1 MNFGFHILAIGFLSP
16 VLMGAGAAAV
26 SIPIIIHLLNK
37 RRFRTVIWAAM
48 EFLLAAQRRNARR
61 LKLQRWLLLAVR
73 CLAIMILAAG
83 MARLVVDSSVLG
95 GALGG
100 QRAVVVVWDDSYSMG
115 YAKPGAADAAGQ
127 QGSAFDRSK
136 RLIGDWLAKIDPSDE
151 VMLIRASRGAV
162 APANKLTLD
171 HATLGAAVR
180 AAQVSDAGTD
190 LAAAF
195 DQAAD
200 VLKSVENATR
210 ARQVIVL
217 TDFSRSS
224 LTGGAAAEERMKK
237 AVSGMMAHATG
248 VRVIDLGAADQTN
261 VAVTSLQSQRPVVV
275 AGAPSDFQ
283 VTVLNATD
291 KSQID
296 LPLTLSLDGVAV
308 HTEKLGKIE
317 AAASRTVL
325 LEATIPTAGRHLIEA
340 RLPADYLPVDDVR
353 RLVINVRRELPVLLV
368 DGSPGDGNL
377 TQGSTTYLWAAYGL
391 TIDGKTGSVFAP
403 QRITELELPT
413 TALNSY
419 SEVVLSN
426 TAVPS
431 APVLENLKKFVDS
444 GKLLMMF
451 PGSRTNAALMNESLG
466 KAGLLPATL
475 GQPVRLETSA
485 EMAKGITFAPE
496 GFTHPVLAPFGEAYK
511 SGTDVGFLTVQTTE
525 YFKLGVPTDGSV
537 ETILRYANGNGPGDA
552 AVVSKPVGKGRVVLF
567 AGSADTSWNT
577 FGAKPSFVPFIH
589 ELTYYSLPRDADRLT
604 LPIGEKI
611 NLAAE
616 TAAPGTWT
624 APRNSTVTVTAELD
638 SAGQMRLTSAPLTAA
653 GVYVASGGD
662 GRPVVAVNPDAEE
675 ADIRHVSPAQM
686 SNVLGIDAGKMTN
699 TETELDPKSSESVAE
714 SGASLLGPSL
724 IGAALGMFLLE
735 ALLAML
741 FSSYAR

>member
-1 MNFGFHILAIGFLSP
+1 MKFGLEILAVGFLSP
-16 VLMGAGAAAV
+16 ALFGAGAAAV

-73 CLAIMILAAG
+73 CLALMILAAG

-115 YAKPGAADAAGQ
+115 YAKAGGGGVGQ
-127 QGSAFDRSK
+127 QGSAFERSK
-136 RLIGDWLAKIDPSDE
+136 RLIGEWLGKIDPSDE
-151 VMLIRASRGAV
+151 VMLIHASRGAV
-162 APANKLTLD
+162 ATGNKLTLD

-180 AAQVSDAGTD
+180 TAQVSDAGTD

-200 VLKSVENATR
+200 VLKGVENSTR

-217 TDFSRSS
+217 TDFSHSS
-224 LTGGAAAEERMKK
+224 LTGGAAGEERMKK

-248 VRVIDLGAADQTN
+248 VYVIDLGAADQTN
-261 VAVTSLQSQRPVVV
+261 VAVTDLQSQRPVVV

-291 KSQID
+291 KPQID
-296 LPLTLSLDGVAV
+296 LPLTVSVDGVAV

-317 AAASRTVL
+317 AGASRTILV
-325 LEATIPTAGRHLIEA
+325 EATIPTAGRHLIEA
-340 RLPADYLPVDDVR
+340 RLPADFLPVDDTR
-353 RLVINVRRELPVLLV
+353 RLIVNVRRELPVLLV
-368 DGSPGDGNL
+368 DGSPGDGKL

-426 TAVPS
+426 AAVPS
-431 APVLENLKKFVDS
+431 AAVLENLKKFVES
-444 GKLLMMF
+444 GKLLMIF
-451 PGSRTNAALMNESLG
+451 PGNRTNATLMNESLG
-466 KAGLLPATL
+466 RAGLLPATL

-511 SGTDVGFLTVQTTE
+511 SGTDVGFLTVQTNE

-537 ETILRYANGNGPGDA
+537 ETILRYASGNGAGDA
-552 AVVSKPVGKGRVVLF
+552 AVVSKQIGKGRVVLF
-567 AGSADTSWNT
+567 ASTADTAWNT

-604 LPIGEKI
+604 LRIGDRI
-611 NLAAE
+611 NLSAD

-624 APRNSTVTVTAELD
+624 APRNGTLTVTAELD
-638 SAGQMRLTSAPLTAA
+638 AAGQMRLTSAPLTAA

-686 SNVLGIDAGKMTN
+686 SSVLGIDASKMTN
-699 TETELDPKSSESVAE
+699 AASELESKLSESVVE